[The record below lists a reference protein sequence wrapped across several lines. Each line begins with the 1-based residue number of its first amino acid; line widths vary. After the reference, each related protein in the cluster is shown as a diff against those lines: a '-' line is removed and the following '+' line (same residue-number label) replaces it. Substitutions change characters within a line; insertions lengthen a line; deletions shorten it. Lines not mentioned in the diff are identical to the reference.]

1 MKAMKK
7 LAALLFFLIFALTAP
22 NWPVSA
28 QTETP
33 PPEVAPQD
41 IINAINSA
49 REAHGYKPLKVNA
62 ILMSTAQQTAEIMA
76 ANQMSG
82 HIGDVRG
89 RVWQAGYGAGDT
101 PWATENFLIGP
112 LPLETIL
119 MAWSD
124 DVHMIPIANPNYCHI
139 GVGIAESGDNVY
151 YVLHAAYTSNHA
163 CNNGAAAKTPGK
175 ETPNPATATM
185 DPNPMSQW
193 IFPVRTVTPQ
203 NNGWAI
209 HTVQQGQ
216 TLWSIAM
223 AYGAKEI
230 AIINANALSPD
241 NPMIYT
247 GQKLFIPVTIT
258 PTSPTPNR
266 TQTAPATSASA
277 PTPTLNLVAVVNM
290 PLPTSQPASTAQPPA
305 NNPTQAPRD
314 RAITI
319 ALVAAFGLGCALVM
333 LGIVLKK

>member
-1 MKAMKK
+1 MKTMRKI
-7 LAALLFFLIFALTAP
+7 AALLFFLIIALTAP
-22 NWPVSA
+22 NWPVFA
-28 QTETP
+28 QIETP
-33 PPEVAPQD
+33 PPEVTPQD

-49 REAHGYKPLKVNA
+49 RDARGYKPLQVNA

-76 ANQMSG
+76 ANQMGG

-139 GVGIAESGDNVY
+139 GVGIAESGDSVY

-163 CNNGAAAKTPGK
+163 CNTGAAAKTPGK
-175 ETPNPATATM
+175 GTPNPTAATI

-241 NPMIYT
+241 NPMIYS
-247 GQKLFIPVTIT
+247 GQKLFIPVTLT
-258 PTSPTPNR
+258 PASPTPDH
-266 TQTAPATSASA
+266 TQTAPATSVATPA
-277 PTPTLNLVAVVNM
+277 PSRVAAVSLPLLTPQS
-290 PLPTSQPASTAQPPA
+290 TSTSQPPA
-305 NNPTQAPRD
+305 NSPAQAPRD
-314 RAITI
+314 RTITI
-319 ALVAAFGLGCALVM
+319 ALVAAFGLGCALIM